1 MLVINSSVARET
13 TPTAMER
20 KMEDSHAISPPQ
32 QASNYPGR
40 QADCIA
46 ALRPAVSDMAATS
59 QDSIVAAMG
68 GEMTDEL
75 RDLAHKAEDAGWT
88 FKEASAAI
96 EALAREY
103 EGAKATIFD

>member
-1 MLVINSSVARET
+1 
-13 TPTAMER
+13 
-20 KMEDSHAISPPQ
+20 MEDSHAISPPQ
-32 QASNYPGR
+32 QPTEYAGR

>member
-1 MLVINSSVARET
+1 
-13 TPTAMER
+13 
-20 KMEDSHAISPPQ
+20 MEDSHAISPPQ
-32 QASNYPGR
+32 QSSDYPGR
-40 QADCIA
+40 QADCMA

-88 FKEASAAI
+88 FEEASAAI